1 MRGTWGTRFFG
12 GNDFSTPAPGPPA
25 KGVRWGFSISRSPKA
40 SLGLWPKE
48 DISSANMDRC
58 LYCFEEP
65 NSEEH
70 PLPAAF
76 GEFTNAPTLKN
87 YICVQCNSKR
97 IGLLDEQYVRC
108 GPEGLLR
115 KKFGIAGR
123 EHHEKVNPFYRGSAG
138 GRRIE
143 FLFWDEAFQCDV
155 NVELLGG
162 NQGRQLCELILR
174 EKSGQNPPCHIALR
188 PEMSAEELRKI
199 VSLLNMKGDLESRI
213 SYDPVTE
220 QWAQELIKEA
230 WPSVSFS
237 EGVVGATNF
246 QGGIAKFQVTGRYYR
261 AIAKIGFHYFLT
273 QFPKYTGLEAIFSD
287 IRSFIIED
295 TEGLFPDRVNQFIGV
310 RPHPLAIAM
319 SDPKIIPNGW
329 VGHLICAEI
338 RDGVCLAHY
347 EPFISP
353 EGRLRARTI
362 YLGRDDAGG
371 ESAIQAHL
379 HRYFEHG
386 KQGRF
391 SGEALSVLPQGL
403 NLEPTNLAPEI
414 VVRSS
419 IGSVEE
425 GNL

>member
-1 MRGTWGTRFFG
+1 M
-12 GNDFSTPAPGPPA
+12 N
-25 KGVRWGFSISRSPKA
+25 
-40 SLGLWPKE
+40 
-48 DISSANMDRC
+48 RC
-58 LYCFEEP
+58 LYCSEEP
-65 NSEEH
+65 RSEEH

-76 GEFTNAPTLKN
+76 GEFINAPTLKD
-87 YICVQCNSKR
+87 YICGQCNSKR

-115 KKFGIAGR
+115 KKFGIEGR

-143 FLFWDEAFQCDV
+143 FLAWDDAFQCEV

-162 NQGRQLCELILR
+162 NQGRQLCELILK
-174 EKSGQNPPCHIALR
+174 EKSGQTSPHHIALK
-188 PEMSAEELRKI
+188 PEMTPEELLKI
-199 VSLLNMKGDLESRI
+199 FAGLKMKGELESRI
-213 SYDPVTE
+213 TYDPATE
-220 QWAQELIKEA
+220 QWAPKLIKRA
-230 WPSVSFS
+230 WPSVSMS
-237 EGVVGATNF
+237 EGVLGATKF
-246 QGGIAKFQVTGRYYR
+246 QGGVAKFQVTDRFYR

-273 QFPKYTGLEAIFSD
+273 QFPSYSGHEAMFSD
-287 IRSFIIED
+287 IRNFIIED
-295 TEGLFPDRVNQFIGV
+295 SGALAPARVNQYIGV
-310 RPHPLAIAM
+310 RPYPLAIPM
-319 SDPKIIPNGW
+319 SDPRIIPNGW

-338 RDGVCLAHY
+338 REGVCLAHY

-362 YLGRDDAGG
+362 YLGRDVTAGKC
-371 ESAIQAHL
+371 AIQAHL

-403 NLEPTNLAPEI
+403 NLVSTFLAPEI
-414 VVRSS
+414 VIESP

-425 GNL
+425 